1 MNADV
6 FLEELLQV
14 MESKVHWAWPSFNE
28 GVVSKERLNIHFE
41 QEYEVYI
48 RDFPVLIGR
57 GFIQCPVPEV
67 RRELAENLFEEETGG
82 LVAGMP
88 HPELFLR
95 YPRGLGYDLSRF
107 ENIKLLPNATRYRE
121 FLDRATLDMG
131 WAVSATVSTIF
142 IEGTPYERGEVEATA
157 EKRPEKPLSEHP
169 LVKHYGLGEEDLALT
184 KAHRE
189 VEGEHRGAA
198 WKIVRDYVPAGD
210 RGEVVAVMK
219 EVCKLWKAY
228 RDDVAMACGLS
239 RAV

>member
-1 MNADV
+1 MKADV
-6 FLEELLQV
+6 FLEELLQI
-14 MESKVHWAWPSFNE
+14 MESKVHWAWPSFTD
-28 GVVSKERLNIHFE
+28 GVVSKEKLNIHFE

-48 RDFPVLIGR
+48 RDFPVFIGR

-107 ENIKLLPNATRYRE
+107 ENVELLPNAIRYRE
-121 FLDRATLDMG
+121 YLDRATLDMG

-142 IEGTPYERGEVEATA
+142 IEGTPYERGEVDVAA
-157 EKRPEKPLSEHP
+157 EKRPENPLSEHP
-169 LVKHYGLGEEDLALT
+169 LVKHYGLEEADLALT

-198 WKIVRDYVPAGD
+198 WKIVKDYVPASE
-210 RGEVVAVMK
+210 RAEVIAVMK
-219 EVCKLWKAY
+219 EVCHLWKAY
-228 RDDVAMACGLS
+228 RDDVAMACGLNPGG
-239 RAV
+239 

>member
-1 MNADV
+1 MKADV
-6 FLEELLQV
+6 FLEELLQI
-14 MESKVHWAWPSFNE
+14 MESKVHWAWPSFTD

-48 RDFPVLIGR
+48 RDFPVFIGR

-107 ENIKLLPNATRYRE
+107 ENVELLPNAIRYRE
-121 FLDRATLDMG
+121 YLDRATLDMG

-142 IEGTPYERGEVEATA
+142 IEGTPYERGEVDVAA
-157 EKRPEKPLSEHP
+157 EKRPENPLSEHP
-169 LVKHYGLGEEDLALT
+169 LVKHYGLEEADLALT

-198 WKIVRDYVPAGD
+198 WKIVKDYVPASE
-210 RGEVVAVMK
+210 RAEVIAVMK
-219 EVCKLWKAY
+219 EVCHLWKAY
-228 RDDVAMACGLS
+228 RDDVAMACGLNPGG
-239 RAV
+239 